1 MEQTLEWAK
10 NSALEW
16 TNSYGYGAVVPA
28 LLLDPGGVPWPWIF
42 LMLLA
47 GKAGLNIPLLML
59 CGFIVLSVVDHA
71 LYWVAAIGRRP
82 LMEKV
87 ERRSPKLAEC
97 LEKAETEVRQ
107 RGLWAIPLGRFLP
120 IVGRWV
126 GVGAGLADV
135 PWATF
140 AVLNSV
146 GVGLTVVG
154 FGLAAHLVGS
164 KTIDSPWFHEMVG
177 GAFIFGTIFT
187 LAFIAWNVYRAR
199 CSKALADD
207 ATSTQQAL
215 DKTKST
221 ATSGISPA
229 D

>member
-59 CGFIVLSVVDHA
+59 CGFLVLSVVDHV
-71 LYWVAAIGRRP
+71 LYWIAAIGRKP
-82 LMEKV
+82 LMNKIQK
-87 ERRSPKLAEC
+87 RSPKLAEC
-97 LEKAETEVRQ
+97 LEKAEDEVRK
-107 RGLWAIPLGRFLP
+107 RGVWAIPLGRFLP

-140 AVLNSV
+140 AVLNSL
-146 GVGLTVVG
+146 GVGLTVVA

-177 GAFIFGTIFT
+177 GAFILGTVFT
-187 LAFIAWNVYRAR
+187 IAFIAWNVYRTR
-199 CSKALADD
+199 CAQAAMADKA
-207 ATSTQQAL
+207 STQQSLAEA
-215 DKTKST
+215 KST
-221 ATSGISPA
+221 AASSASPA

>member
-59 CGFIVLSVVDHA
+59 CGFLVLSVVDHV
-71 LYWVAAIGRRP
+71 LYWIAAIGRKP
-82 LMEKV
+82 LMNKIEK
-87 ERRSPKLAEC
+87 RSPKLAEC
-97 LEKAETEVRQ
+97 LQKAEDEVRK

-135 PWATF
+135 PWTTF

-146 GVGLTVVG
+146 GVCLTVVG
-154 FGLAAHLVGS
+154 FGLAAHIVGS

-177 GAFIFGTIFT
+177 GAFIFGTLLTI
-187 LAFIAWNVYRAR
+187 AFIAWNVYRTR
-199 CSKALADD
+199 CAQCALTE
-207 ATSTQQAL
+207 ATSTQQSLAEA
-215 DKTKST
+215 KST
-221 ATSGISPA
+221 AASKASPT